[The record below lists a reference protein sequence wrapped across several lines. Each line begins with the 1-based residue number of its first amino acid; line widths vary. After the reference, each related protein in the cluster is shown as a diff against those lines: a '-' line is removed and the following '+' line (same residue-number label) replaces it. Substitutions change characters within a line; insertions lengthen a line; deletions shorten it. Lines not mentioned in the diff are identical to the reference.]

1 MTTAREKF
9 SSQASPEL
17 LAGMREIARTEG
29 RHFQAVLEE
38 AMLSYLENKAGDKN
52 KAKDKNEAGDKV
64 RPEVMA
70 HYRASVERNRLL
82 YELLAQ

>member
-1 MTTAREKF
+1 MVVPREKF

-17 LAGMREIARTEG
+17 LSAMREIAREEG
-29 RHFQAVLEE
+29 RHFQAVLED
-38 AMLSYLENKAGDKN
+38 AISSYLEARVQQ
-52 KAKDKNEAGDKV
+52 KV

-70 HYRASVERNRLL
+70 HYTASLERNRKL